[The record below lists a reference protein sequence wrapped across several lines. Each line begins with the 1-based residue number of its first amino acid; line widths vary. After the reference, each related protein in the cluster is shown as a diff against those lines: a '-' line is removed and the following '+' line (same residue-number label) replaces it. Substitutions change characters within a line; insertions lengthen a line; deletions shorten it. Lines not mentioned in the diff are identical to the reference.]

1 MVQKVEENE
10 CLAHGQTVFG
20 IFSIYI
26 PPYPA
31 GYRPNAKAIK
41 AVKYVHVIFCLS
53 IPRRRIKEK
62 IKYLSA
68 PGQSTTYIRMETP
81 VSDHFSFITFYIFL
95 LLLSEKFFMTHQRT
109 ADDAAAI
116 P

>member
-1 MVQKVEENE
+1 
-10 CLAHGQTVFG
+10 
-20 IFSIYI
+20 
-26 PPYPA
+26 
-31 GYRPNAKAIK
+31 
-41 AVKYVHVIFCLS
+41 
-53 IPRRRIKEK
+53 
-62 IKYLSA
+62 
-68 PGQSTTYIRMETP
+68 METP